1 VSEPTP
7 ATPPTPPTLILP
19 ASAIEAAGP
28 ASLTA
33 EPAGRRGKLLRRGA
47 LVAGLLAFLGLA
59 FWLDDVTNPLLLG
72 LLLAYVLNPIV
83 EACERRGLSRERSVI
98 VLFGL
103 VLLGLIGLA
112 IGVGVKAAD
121 GLDDLRRVIAG
132 EPLLDP
138 RDPDDA
144 RRIAEVPTLVRP
156 ADAGHVFIDEDRD
169 FARRV
174 GLAEK
179 ATALVSEKLGAR
191 LSRADLVQLAR
202 AYQAQVASVLLAG
215 VQASQGLRRSFSQIG
230 TFFAYV
236 LLVPLYTFFLLQS
249 FSRIREHIRAHLPG
263 AYRARIVD
271 IARKVDRQ
279 VAAFFRGRLILAVI
293 KGAVTWLG
301 LLLAGVPFSFFLG
314 LMAGGLSFVPFV
326 GPLFAGSLAV
336 VLSFEGPDGG
346 VGKLVWVALAL
357 GAAEVVEAVAQPVIV
372 GREVGLSPVALI
384 LSLVVFGHLFGFFG
398 VLLAVPC
405 ACITKILFAEFVLP
419 EVRALAAE
427 PGPPVDPPETTPAQR
442 SEPPGP
448 LPPAPALV
456 APAAP
461 AAPPA
466 PVATPPPIA

>member
-1 VSEPTP
+1 MSAPP
-7 ATPPTPPTLILP
+7 DPTPPTLILP
-19 ASAIEAAGP
+19 ASAEAAATG
-28 ASLTA
+28 
-33 EPAGRRGKLLRRGA
+33 GRRGKLLRRGA
-47 LVAGLLAFLGLA
+47 LVAGALAFLGLA

-98 VLFGL
+98 VLFAAI
-103 VLLGLIGLA
+103 LLGLVGLA
-112 IGVGVKAAD
+112 VGVGVKAAD
-121 GLDDLRRVIAG
+121 GLDDLRRVISG
-132 EPLLDP
+132 EALLDP

-144 RRIAEVPTLVRP
+144 RRIAELPALVRP

-169 FARRV
+169 FTRRV

-215 VQASQGLRRSFSQIG
+215 VQASQGLRRSFSQLG

-314 LMAGGLSFVPFV
+314 LLAGGLSFVPFV

-346 VGKLVWVALAL
+346 VGKLVWVAVAL

-427 PGPPVDPPETTPAQR
+427 PGPPVDPPELPA
-442 SEPPGP
+442 P
-448 LPPAPALV
+448 PPAPA
-456 APAAP
+456 AQPAAAQP
-461 AAPPA
+461 AAAAVP
-466 PVATPPPIA
+466 PVAAPPPIA